1 MKAKVWQETKAMSV
15 AEIESKLREAKEQ
28 LFRMKFRHSST
39 PLKNG
44 LVIRDLR
51 RSVARYNTLLK
62 EKASVTSK

>member
-15 AEIESKLREAKEQ
+15 AELESKLREAKEQ

-44 LVIRDLR
+44 LIIRDLR
-51 RSVARYNTLLK
+51 RSVARYKTLLK
-62 EKASVTSK
+62 EKAAVASK